1 MSPFRNVAVGDM
13 HLSDGRLDAA
23 EHHYRRSVELLPE
36 YTAAHYGL
44 GYLYRRLRR
53 TEASSLHLR
62 LALLCPL
69 VFWGGSFWADH
80 ILPGSFRNDWA
91 RKALYWIQQIKAPDP
106 SLTDDPFYRS
116 MSRLTLKTGL
126 AKSEDVDVLMSVTD
140 EYEVRGDYVAASL
153 IWMNVGE
160 RGAMETTAFRERY
173 ALTPASYATRLS
185 RLWRS
190 AGIVRRADLLDR
202 MVTMMKKP
210 DGKHL

>member
-1 MSPFRNVAVGDM
+1 M
-13 HLSDGRLDAA
+13 
-23 EHHYRRSVELLPE
+23 
-36 YTAAHYGL
+36 
-44 GYLYRRLRR
+44 
-53 TEASSLHLR
+53 HLR

-80 ILPGSFRNDWA
+80 IPSGSFRNDWA

-106 SLTDDPFYRS
+106 SLVDDPFYRS

-126 AKSEDVDVLMSVTD
+126 AKSEDVDVLMSVRD
-140 EYEVRGDYVAASL
+140 EYEARGDYVAASL

-190 AGIVRRADLLDR
+190 AGLDRRADLLDR
-202 MVTMMKKP
+202 MLTMMKKP
-210 DGKHL
+210 DGNHL